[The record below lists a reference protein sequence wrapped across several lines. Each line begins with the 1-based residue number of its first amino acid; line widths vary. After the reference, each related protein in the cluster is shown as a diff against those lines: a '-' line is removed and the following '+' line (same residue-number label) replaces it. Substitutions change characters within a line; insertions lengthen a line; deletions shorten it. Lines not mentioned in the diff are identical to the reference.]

1 VKIAFINTSIN
12 GGGAER
18 ATVNLA
24 NGLCKLDDME
34 IFLFTGNKK
43 EKENKIDSKIKRYC
57 ILQEN
62 LLKDINKT
70 GKTVIIVTHD
80 TKIASMTNRIITIND
95 GKIINDSYNE
105 LLQ

>member
-1 VKIAFINTSIN
+1 MSGGQQQRVAIARALVMDANIILADEPTGALDQKT
-12 GGGAER
+12 GGE
-18 ATVNLA
+18 VLN
-24 NGLCKLDDME
+24 
-34 IFLFTGNKK
+34 F
-43 EKENKIDSKIKRYC
+43 
-57 ILQEN
+57 
-62 LLKDINKT
+62 LKDINKI